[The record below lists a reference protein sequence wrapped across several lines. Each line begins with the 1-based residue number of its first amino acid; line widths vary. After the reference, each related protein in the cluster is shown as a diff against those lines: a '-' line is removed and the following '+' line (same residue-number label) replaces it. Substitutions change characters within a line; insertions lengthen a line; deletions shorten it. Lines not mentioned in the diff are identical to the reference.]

1 MIDLVMWFTILV
13 LLVLSIYACS
23 TNKEDEYSSMFILA
37 FTILVVTCSIGSLS
51 IGIS

>member
-1 MIDLVMWFTILV
+1 MVDVLMWFTILA

-23 TNKEDEYSSMFILA
+23 TNKEDEYSSMFIVG
-37 FTILVVTCSIGSLS
+37 FTFLVITCSIGAIS